1 MSIAL
6 MVFMSIASPVREG
19 SWNQTC
25 SSYDCRN
32 SYNNCCIDWVVSMPW
47 GKIAVD
53 VAILVVAVVEL
64 VASLLAT
71 TLSFRNTNWV
81 KICCLKKNMDE
92 LQAVSNSVKR
102 TSEDL
107 TDESSPLSGQSP
119 GMKRCWKPFE
129 SKDHRKLTITLSVI
143 DIIIGVICVVIGILG
158 VFVETRFAHVGI
170 PIWSGLLIFA
180 VTGIFGLLSVTKKG
194 EYIPCFFSLSIL
206 ALLMSINMLSWASD
220 NIQHGYYDY
229 RRGCIDWSCN
239 ITTPTI
245 SPYDRNNTLR
255 TPQPHCYDCLPGCCQ
270 NGNIYKADKTN
281 KVLLDSFT
289 VGFGVLE
296 MLICMVT
303 IGLSFSQLSCYV
315 CCRCNCCPR
324 VKVGSY

>member
-1 MSIAL
+1 
-6 MVFMSIASPVREG
+6 
-19 SWNQTC
+19 
-25 SSYDCRN
+25 
-32 SYNNCCIDWVVSMPW
+32 
-47 GKIAVD
+47 
-53 VAILVVAVVEL
+53 
-64 VASLLAT
+64 
-71 TLSFRNTNWV
+71 
-81 KICCLKKNMDE
+81 
-92 LQAVSNSVKR
+92 
-102 TSEDL
+102 
-107 TDESSPLSGQSP
+107 
-119 GMKRCWKPFE
+119 
-129 SKDHRKLTITLSVI
+129 
-143 DIIIGVICVVIGILG
+143 
-158 VFVETRFAHVGI
+158 
-170 PIWSGLLIFA
+170 
-180 VTGIFGLLSVTKKG
+180 
-194 EYIPCFFSLSIL
+194 
-206 ALLMSINMLSWASD
+206 MSINMLSWASD

-245 SPYDRNNTLR
+245 SPYDRNNTLT

-324 VKVGSY
+324 AKTISQYQLAMTPNGNLMMLAVSKADHHVPTMEQNEQNQPMTVQIIPKKHIATQNQPVGAQSSPPFGTGEHFGTEEQQVHDAHQPVTLKAQEQPALVQIPGQVVMVGEQGQVQTQPQGKLMLIQNLGKPMMVQDQRQPRTANQDQGKSLF